1 MTSRLTACCLV
12 SLLLPAVGAAQAP
25 ISNGAERLSVES
37 AIDMAIAHNRQLQ
50 SARLQVEKAGADLAA
65 ARTRRLPVFETE
77 LSASQLLTPVD
88 FAFPKGAFGEFPGTG
103 PIPAADTT
111 VSVPRQPTYY
121 VSSQIS
127 QPMSQLF
134 RINLGIQSAAA
145 AREVEQERVRG
156 ERIALANNVKRLY
169 FAILQTE
176 SAIAAH
182 DEAIRLYRELDRT
195 LAVRV
200 AQKVALRADALEV
213 QYRLAQEQLSRTT
226 RENALAA
233 QKEQLNQLLGR
244 DVGTPFDVEE
254 VSGISSLDVNLSAAR
269 VQALENRPDVREARL
284 RLRQA
289 DLDRRIAKADRIPEV
304 SLAVSYVSNFNMDI
318 LPTNLA
324 TVGVRVTWEPFDWG
338 RRKHELAAKAHTV
351 AQARLSVRDVEDKTV
366 LEINSR
372 FRTLAEKRA
381 LLNVARMAQS
391 VYREKLRVK
400 TNQFELQA
408 VLLPDVLQVRA
419 ELATADDRY
428 QQALLGFWS
437 AKADYDLAIGEDVRR

>member
-244 DVGTPFDVEE
+244 DVGTPFTWRR
-254 VSGISSLDVNLSAAR
+254 SAASP
-269 VQALENRPDVREARL
+269 A
-284 RLRQA
+284 
-289 DLDRRIAKADRIPEV
+289 
-304 SLAVSYVSNFNMDI
+304 SMS
-318 LPTNLA
+318 T
-324 TVGVRVTWEPFDWG
+324 
-338 RRKHELAAKAHTV
+338 
-351 AQARLSVRDVEDKTV
+351 
-366 LEINSR
+366 
-372 FRTLAEKRA
+372 
-381 LLNVARMAQS
+381 
-391 VYREKLRVK
+391 
-400 TNQFELQA
+400 
-408 VLLPDVLQVRA
+408 
-419 ELATADDRY
+419 
-428 QQALLGFWS
+428 
-437 AKADYDLAIGEDVRR
+437 